1 MPVGRKENSN
11 LQAVRLGLDIK
22 ENFLERVL
30 RSAME
35 RLGWGG
41 DVGERGPGSLGPC
54 VSKEGRARL
63 TQTGGLFEI

>member
-1 MPVGRKENSN
+1 MKMPSDILKQFKDQKS
-11 LQAVRLGLDIK
+11 IK

-54 VSKEGRARL
+54 VSKQGRARL